1 MGACTHPGFLAL
13 LLLIWLGAGAR
24 RGLAAEREQAA
35 ETEKEKQAERAKG
48 SKLTACGVAADK
60 ESKTTLTRLSA
71 FVKQIA
77 AIFIGD
83 SLPTS

>member
-13 LLLIWLGAGAR
+13 LLLIWLGAGAC

-35 ETEKEKQAERAKG
+35 EMEKEKQAERVKG
-48 SKLTACGVAADK
+48 SELAACGVAADK
-60 ESKTTLTRLSA
+60 QSKTTLTCSSA

-83 SLPTS
+83 ALPTS